1 MYYGDYMK
9 NKIDTSIFLDFNKPL
24 SYNAF
29 LTFII
34 TERGLGKS
42 YGAKKFVAK
51 RFINKHKQFVYLRR
65 YKTELQKAM
74 LFKNAPSFW
83 NQITNDPELKGHKFT
98 NSKDTMSIDGEIAGF
113 GMPLSIANILK
124 SSTYENVDTLI
135 FDEFLIDPSTCYH
148 YLRNE
153 VVGMLETIE
162 TVARLRDIRVI
173 FLGNA
178 ISISNPYFDYFNLS
192 LPYNS
197 DVKIAK
203 RDNTGQPLIVVYY
216 AKNTAYRE
224 VKKQTRFGQL
234 VSDTDYGKYA
244 IDNEMLR
251 DSKTFVRKKTKNSKF
266 YFILYLNNKTYG
278 IWCDYQDGYM
288 FVSND
293 YDPNCPIIFSIT
305 SSDHNENTLLI
316 RCRTSPFFQSMIEH
330 YRLARLCFENQSIKN
345 NVLQELLKY
354 LTL

>member
-1 MYYGDYMK
+1 MK
-9 NKIDTSIFLDFNKPL
+9 NVKIDSSIFLDFNKPL

-29 LTFII
+29 LTFIV

-51 RFINKHKQFVYLRR
+51 HFIKKHKQFCYLRR
-65 YKTELQKAM
+65 YKTELKEAM
-74 LFKNAPSFW
+74 MKKSTPTFW
-83 NQITNDPELKGHKFT
+83 DQIKNDPELKNHEFN
-98 NSKDTMSIDGEIAGF
+98 NSKDTMTIDGKLCGF
-113 GMPLSIANILK
+113 AMPLSIANILK

-153 VVGMLETIE
+153 VIALLEVIE

-178 ISISNPYFDYFNLS
+178 ISITNPYFDYFNLT

-197 DVKIAK
+197 EVKIAK
-203 RDNTGQPLIVVYY
+203 RDNQGNPLIVIYY
-216 AKNTAYRE
+216 AKNHAYRE

-234 VSDTDYGKYA
+234 IEGTDYGNYA

-251 DSKTFVRKKTKNSKF
+251 DSKTFVKKKTKTSKF
-266 YFILYLNNKTYG
+266 YFILFINGKHYG
-278 IWCDYQDGYM
+278 IWVDYQNGLM
-288 FVSND
+288 FISND
-293 YDPNCPIIFSIT
+293 YDPNCPIVFSINPD
-305 SSDHNENTLLI
+305 DHNENTLLI
-316 RCRTSPFFQSMIEH
+316 KCRTSPFFKSVVEY
-330 YRLARLCFENQSIKN
+330 YRLAKLCFENQQIKN
-345 NVLQELLKY
+345 NVMDQLIKY
-354 LTL
+354 LTI